1 MKKSA
6 RHLEPGEQ
14 PVTLVE
20 SKRDGATKL
29 MFYVL
34 VPLIVVGVMLS
45 GALGAFGFGLL
56 AGVVMLI
63 VADRRDPQRRID
75 DGTIA
80 GRIELGDQQI
90 VVTDRRL
97 LFFARR
103 WLADSAV
110 PSASIA
116 LDDVAQVVRHGS
128 FLRNDSVELRFS
140 DGSGWPC
147 EVHQSQDLDV
157 LVDAVARAQG

>member
-97 LFFARR
+97 LFFA
-103 WLADSAV
+103 L
-110 PSASIA
+110 
-116 LDDVAQVVRHGS
+116 LD
-128 FLRNDSVELRFS
+128 L
-140 DGSGWPC
+140 
-147 EVHQSQDLDV
+147 
-157 LVDAVARAQG
+157 